1 MKWLKR
7 FLACLFVFC
16 LLPVAAQEQ
25 ELTNRYLSIR
35 DKLMNMKANSELV
48 TEQLKML
55 SEDLKLSQQEAKQ
68 WETTSMTLSENLM
81 SINEQLN
88 NVYENLEAEHQKNK
102 ILMKVL
108 ATLIAILAIMILGK
122 IAGYILYAKGV
133 KLPRWLDIL
142 L

>member
-25 ELTNRYLSIR
+25 ELTTRYLSIR
-35 DKLMNMKANSELV
+35 DKLMSMKANSELV

-108 ATLIAILAIMILGK
+108 ATLIAVLAIIILGK